1 MFLDKKILELDH
13 SVSYG
18 SVALK
23 SLQNDNIPE
32 LDLLV
37 REAIQNSSDASLK
50 EPGDSFSV
58 QFNTGVFNPAVFNTN
73 LTGVEKILDSMYSG
87 DTAEYLEIRDTKTEG
102 LTGCIRK
109 KDINPDDH
117 GNFFKL
123 IYDTGK
129 KQTQKNA
136 GGNWGFGKSV
146 YYRVGMGIVIFYS
159 RIKVDSGYE
168 SRLIITLVEDENSPT
183 AILGKVCPNS
193 AGKAWWGIKDNED
206 FLPLTDEIFIR
217 GILDIFG
224 VKSFGAT
231 ETGTSIIIPYIKT
244 DELIKNIIPEEAS
257 ISDDI
262 RSRCTWA
269 YNFEEYL
276 TLAIQKWYAPKIQN
290 RHLKEF
296 CNKKWLGVW
305 VNNKPLR
312 YDSMLP
318 FFKLVQELY
327 TTAIAKTF
335 GSEYQSEWLTDITC
349 YPVHIRDYFDSQID
363 NSISGYVAAIR
374 INKDDLYG
382 GQNYMDPC
390 IYTRHFEEDP
400 DINEPML
407 MYARDPGMV
416 IEYTIAGPWVR
427 NIAAPESSDEYI
439 FAFYMPIT
447 EKKLKDDLSEKK
459 FAGMELGEYL
469 RECEASDHMGW
480 NDPANMQ
487 VVVRIQRN
495 TVKQLQ
501 KNLVSEK
508 SDGIEAT
515 ASKLSGRLGR
525 KLLPRVGYGRKKGGS
540 GGTSGGTGGSKI
552 NNTIFKVLSQKY
564 LNNELAVEFE
574 LKLTQGKRTAEFTNL
589 SKSEA
594 GLIDP
599 KSWENE
605 IGTEFPIRISD
616 ISVCSISSGDEN
628 YAFDTLHCNSSDK
641 SVSNEFVEI
650 SIIDDGKVYTSFK
663 LISKVP
669 VPTIKGTILL
679 KATDKKYRPDFKI
692 V

>member
-50 EPGDSFSV
+50 EPGDSFTV
-58 QFNTGVFNPAVFNTN
+58 QFNTGVFNPAAFNTN
-73 LTGVEKILDSMYSG
+73 LTGIEKILDSIFSG

-109 KDINPDDH
+109 KDINQADH

-168 SRLIITLVEDENSPT
+168 SRLIITLVEDENSPN
-183 AILGKVCPNS
+183 AILGKICPNS

-217 GILDIFG
+217 GILDVFG

-244 DELIKNIIPEEAS
+244 DELIKNIIPEEAN
-257 ISDDI
+257 ISEDI

-327 TTAIAKTF
+327 TTAIAKTC
-335 GSEYQSEWLTDITC
+335 GSEYQSEWLTDIMC
-349 YPVHIRDYFDSQID
+349 YPVHIRDYFDSQRD
-363 NSISGYVAAIR
+363 NSVSGYVAAIR
-374 INKDDLYG
+374 ISKDDLYS

-427 NIAAPESSDEYI
+427 NVAAPESSDEYI
-439 FAFYMPIT
+439 FAFYMPII

-508 SDGIEAT
+508 SDAIEAT

-525 KLLPRVGYGRKKGGS
+525 KLLPPIGYGRKKGGP
-540 GGTSGGTGGSKI
+540 GGAPGGPGGSKI

-564 LNNELAVEFE
+564 FNNELAVEFE
-574 LKLTQGKRTAEFTNL
+574 LKLTQGKRMAEFTNL

-605 IGTEFPIRISD
+605 IGTEFPIQLSD
-616 ISVCSISSGDEN
+616 ISVCSMSSGDEN
-628 YAFDTLHCNSSDK
+628 HAFDTLHCNSSDK
-641 SVSNEFVEI
+641 SVSNDFIEI
-650 SIIDDGKVYTSFK
+650 SIIDDGKVYTSFR

-669 VPTIKGTILL
+669 APTIKGTILL